1 MDKNFSTLADAT
13 YVSLATFRKNGVKVA
28 TPVWCAP
35 MDEYLCVFS
44 AGKAG
49 KVIRLRNNSRVQ
61 MAVCDMRGKVL
72 GDWLDGTG
80 ELVDQ
85 PVDVEKALEALRK
98 KYGWQMH
105 LLDVGARLSGK
116 YHQRAYLKLKLDVS

>member
-1 MDKNFSTLADAT
+1 MDKNLRTLADAN
-13 YVSLATFRKNGVKVA
+13 YVSLATFRKNGAKVA

-35 MDEYLCVFS
+35 MEEYIYVFS
-44 AGKAG
+44 AGQAG
-49 KVIRLRNNSRVQ
+49 KVKRLRNDRRVQ

-72 GDWLDGTG
+72 GDWLDGTA

-85 PVDVEKALEALRK
+85 SADVEKALEALRK

-116 YHQRAYLKLKLDVS
+116 YHRRAYIKLKLDVS